1 MKVQS
6 YGFPSS
12 LYKLFMLIYYYKP
25 NYRPEIPSTVL
36 SYPIYSL
43 QLQIG
48 GY

>member
-1 MKVQS
+1 MKSKARV
-6 YGFPSS
+6 FPSS
-12 LYKLFMLIYYYKP
+12 LYKLFMLIYYY
-25 NYRPEIPSTVL
+25 RPEIPATVL